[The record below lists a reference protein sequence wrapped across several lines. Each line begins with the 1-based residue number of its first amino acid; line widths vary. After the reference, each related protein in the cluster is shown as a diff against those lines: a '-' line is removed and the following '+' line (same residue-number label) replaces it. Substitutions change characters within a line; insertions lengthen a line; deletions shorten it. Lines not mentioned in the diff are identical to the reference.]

1 MNIKKVMVQVAMV
14 IEEKDAEVFHMIIRD
29 SRNKTKPS
37 SITLNNGVVTLS
49 FVEADKNPEYTVKF
63 LGEEVYTG
71 YSITGAIDA
80 TVWYAQE
87 YADNGEFYNKVRNSI
102 WEE

>member
-1 MNIKKVMVQVAMV
+1 MNIKKVMVQVAKV

-37 SITLNNGVVTLS
+37 SISLNNNVVTLS

-80 TVWYAQE
+80 TVWHAQE
-87 YADNGEFYNKVRNSI
+87 YADNKPYYNKMINSVRI
-102 WEE
+102 